1 MQLKKLMLAVG
12 LSLLTVAVAAQT
24 PAKGGRDSAYP
35 TRPIRVLMPF
45 PAGGTP
51 DALGRMVATQV
62 ESQLGGSRVV
72 DNRTGANGMI
82 AYELGAKGNPDGYTI
97 LHATPSFALNTIVF
111 KKLAYDL
118 HRDFTPIT
126 NIAQGFGYLMLV
138 HPSVQATNVKEL
150 IAFAKAL
157 SKPLT
162 YGTPGVGN
170 TCIWPPNCST
180 RAPASTCCT
189 CPTRGWRRH
198 STLCLAARST

>member
-1 MQLKKLMLAVG
+1 MLARIF
-12 LSLLTVAVAAQT
+12 LTTLFGIAIASTGIAVYAQG
-24 PAKGGRDSAYP
+24 AGKGKGEAAYP
-35 TRPIRVLMPF
+35 SRPIRVLMPF

-62 ESQLGGSRVV
+62 ESQLGGSMVV

-126 NIAQGFGYLMLV
+126 NIA
-138 HPSVQATNVKEL
+138 
-150 IAFAKAL
+150 
-157 SKPLT
+157 
-162 YGTPGVGN
+162 
-170 TCIWPPNCST
+170 
-180 RAPASTCCT
+180 
-189 CPTRGWRRH
+189 
-198 STLCLAARST
+198 